1 MRILLVEDDVMIG
14 EALVTAL
21 RDQAYAV
28 DWVREGMAAGKAL
41 QSQEHQA
48 VLLDLNLP
56 KRDGLDLLRELRSRG
71 GAVPVIIITAREAVA
86 DRIRG
91 LDLGADD
98 YVPKP
103 FEVNEL
109 LARLRA
115 VIRRKG
121 GQAGAVLTNGTVTL
135 DPVTREVRH
144 GDTFCVLTGRE
155 FAVLHALLLRPGA
168 ILGREELR
176 RRVYGID
183 EPVESNVIDFVIHGL
198 RRKLGPDVIKNIR
211 GMGWM
216 VDRGT

>member
-21 RDQAYAV
+21 KDDAHAV

-41 QSQEHQA
+41 QSREHQA

-56 KRDGLDLLRELRSRG
+56 RRDGLELLRELRSQG
-71 GAVPVIIITAREAVA
+71 NAVPVIVITAREAVA
-86 DRIRG
+86 ERIRG

-98 YVPKP
+98 YLSKP
-103 FEVNEL
+103 FEVKEL

-121 GQAGAVLTNGTVTL
+121 GQAGAVLTNGAVTL
-135 DPVTREVRH
+135 NPVTHEVRV
-144 GDTFCVLTGRE
+144 GETFCLLTPRE

-168 ILGREELR
+168 ILGRDELR

-183 EPVESNVIDFVIHGL
+183 EPIESNVIDFVIHGL
-198 RRKLGPDVIKNIR
+198 RRKLGADVIKNIR

-216 VDRGT
+216 VERGA

>member
-21 RDQAYAV
+21 RDEAYAV
-28 DWVREGMAAGKAL
+28 DWVRDGMAAGKVL

-48 VLLDLNLP
+48 VLLDLSLP

-86 DRIRG
+86 ERIRG

-135 DPVTREVRH
+135 DPVTREVRL
-144 GDTFCVLTGRE
+144 GETFCVLTGRE

-168 ILGREELR
+168 IVGREELK
-176 RRVYGID
+176 RRVYGLD

-198 RRKLGPDVIKNIR
+198 RKKLGPEVIKNIR

-216 VDRGT
+216 VDRGA

>member
-1 MRILLVEDDVMIG
+1 MIG

-21 RDQAYAV
+21 RDEAYAV

-56 KRDGLDLLRELRSRG
+56 KRDGLELLRELRSKG
-71 GAVPVIIITAREAVA
+71 SAVPVIIITAREAVA
-86 DRIRG
+86 ERIRG

-135 DPVTREVRH
+135 DPVTREVRL
-144 GDTFCVLTGRE
+144 GENFCVLTGRE

-168 ILGREELR
+168 IVGREELK
-176 RRVYGID
+176 RRVYGLD
-183 EPVESNVIDFVIHGL
+183 EPVESNVIDFVIHSL
-198 RRKLGPDVIKNIR
+198 RKKLGPDVIKNIR

-216 VDRGT
+216 VDRGA